1 MNKEQKKFKKVMKER
16 KRRKSYLRRIKD
28 RFGTKLPILLQPF
41 RKSRK
46 NKPKRNEKELQ
57 EASTQ

>member
-1 MNKEQKKFKKVMKER
+1 MNKEQRKFKKTMKER

-28 RFGTKLPILLQPF
+28 RFGAKLPIWLQPF

-46 NKPKRNEKELQ
+46 NKPKKNEKKLRET
-57 EASTQ
+57 STQ